1 MINGTLLRNKTR
13 VYNLLY
19 TTIYKFIFWSSII
32 FFISVACLFYLLF
45 FYYLS
50 LALAA
55 AVFTISTLL
64 FNVTCTHFRAQK
76 HFNKFALFLLIK
88 TILTILIL
96 TFSMEGITVE
106 KTLFIETF
114 SCIILSIF
122 GLKYIGFIA
131 ENRVDFFKLG
141 NDVSRALRYS
151 GAIIVR
157 SGANSLDR
165 GLIMIL
171 AVVLWQANTLYIWH
185 YME

>member
-1 MINGTLLRNKTR
+1 MFYAILMAAASLSGVLKVLLVANLLSVENFGVYSLILASATPAMAMISFGYSEVLMINGTLLRNKTR

-76 HFNKFALFLLIK
+76 HFNKFAL
-88 TILTILIL
+88 
-96 TFSMEGITVE
+96 
-106 KTLFIETF
+106 
-114 SCIILSIF
+114 SI
-122 GLKYIGFIA
+122 
-131 ENRVDFFKLG
+131 N
-141 NDVSRALRYS
+141 
-151 GAIIVR
+151 
-157 SGANSLDR
+157 
-165 GLIMIL
+165 
-171 AVVLWQANTLYIWH
+171 
-185 YME
+185 